1 MKLFKKSVSLF
12 LALLMIF
19 GSVSLMATAADAKLN
34 WSVDTKFYRMARNAD
49 GYIIDEAGNVIGDSE
64 DNVPVDAETKK
75 YVVEPKWIE
84 VEEGKVK
91 KGEKVKARVF
101 MTTDFVLAGAS
112 MLYFYSADF
121 LTFNPESYSQGSTSD
136 SYALTVNGD
145 KYTGNVKAGYGNHNI
160 FGDMIYDGYMTEEFI
175 ADKSWIMLGSIKPK
189 SATDFDGSDW
199 FFEMDFK
206 VKEEP
211 SGNGQFYMSVQCISD
226 YDNWLAPTTITGIVD
241 GEEYIST
248 EVPTGTFSYTLN
260 DDDADSSLTSVQ
272 STLTF
277 NAGKG
282 TITGSDGTTSSTV
295 ALTGDIHPFKTKN
308 VKDDAGNITGTVSAA
323 VNAPAA
329 ANVTAPSG
337 QKFVGWVPADIAEP
351 TKDDVVTEF
360 YHGYKD
366 LSYKALYTSAEATYI
381 YNLYTMDVN
390 GEYSETPATTYPG
403 GATDEKIE
411 YVAKLPENP
420 VDGVTYVVFGTE
432 GFALDEDK
440 PNVLTTTVK
449 ADDGDYSD
457 DTDVITVY
465 LKRNEYTATFGET
478 KVPALYGAEYKA
490 PAGPGKEGYAFA
502 GWKNGDDLLQEGDT
516 RVMGIDG
523 ATYTATYTPAANVAK
538 IIINYVDQTADPV
551 AEATK
556 VVEIATVTENT
567 VTITEAAAEG
577 EKVTNIL
584 FSDSRL
590 ALEHYKLNPEA
601 ANETSKVVAANGST
615 ELNLYYIP
623 ETYKATFSGAES
635 VEGTY
640 YSLKNAPEGPARP
653 GETFL
658 GWSEDG
664 KTVALT
670 AGQEFRLEGNASYS
684 PLYEATDY
692 SVTYVFDGAAPEVDL
707 SKYQKTD
714 AKMNEAVVLPEMEA
728 AGWTFL
734 GWTVSNAVESEGE
747 YKVGTKNVTV
757 TGKWV
762 KNTYVVNYW
771 LDDAMTEIYFSEEYS
786 FGDDVEVPE
795 NPADDILPTPGQTF
809 VKWVQDVITVIDA
822 DTADTY
828 FVEDPDVAGRYV
840 YDNTPIT
847 SDIEYTV
854 TVYYFGVPEYENDPE
869 TEEDESIAGVLEG
882 YLYGEELLEE
892 DLPDPSIIEGYDFIE
907 WKIGNSAAEFPYT
920 ITDDVKVRGYFEVQ
934 MIDVT
939 FYADK
944 EGETGGKW
952 LNGDT
957 VRPTKVAYGSVVPDI
972 ELPVKE
978 GYHLD
983 EEMPWGVELG
993 EVFEAQEYYAEWIAN
1008 KYTVKFDVEGTV
1020 TESSQSYEEN
1030 IFVPD
1035 TVVTDPAVV
1044 KPGYEF
1050 KGWTADGGATVVA
1063 DITTVTVPLNGATYK
1078 AVYAPASGGVDY
1090 KIERYFMN
1098 TDGNYDGVEADVVT
1112 RHEVAETPV
1121 SYNEAVLGFTLDT
1134 EAGKLSDT
1142 IAGDGSTVL
1151 TAYYIR
1157 DKYAVTYMALGKQVD
1172 TAQVYYKAALA
1183 ASDDYTAAPAGY
1195 DFLGWSRS
1203 ADATAADAD
1212 LGTMDSVNGVTLYA
1226 VLDPIEYPVN
1236 YVIAYEG
1243 NEVAYTSQ
1251 SVAYTADITAP
1262 VAPTA
1267 EVPEGYT
1274 FKGWAAT
1281 KGATEALTDLGTM
1294 DTTVAEGKT
1303 FYAVLESSS
1312 NVQYTVEKYFMETDG
1327 KTYTKDES
1335 KTDVLKDGVAGV
1347 EKTIT
1352 PGSYEGF
1359 TFDSDNENNNL
1370 TAMVKGDGTTVF
1382 KVYYDRNTVKVTINE
1397 KEEERYYGEEIK
1409 EDEMPDHPP
1418 APEGM
1423 EPDGWVDGNDEPVE
1437 FPVKVGTEDIVI
1449 KPHYKA
1455 SEIDITFKN
1464 GDQTVQ
1470 SGKQTFGEILAVP
1483 EDVNVPGYEFDGWYA
1498 DGVKVEAGVT
1508 TVPSKATTYTAVLT
1522 PIEYTVTFK
1531 ADGQTVQTGKYA
1543 FGTKISTI
1551 VPAYAAPAGFNFG
1564 GWSTDGSTP
1573 VELANETVPVGGVTY
1588 IAILTPAEGTAY
1600 TVETYV
1606 MKTDGVS
1613 YARSSETKYA
1623 TTGTEI
1629 TYVPTEKTGF
1639 TVEERSHLVDT
1650 VTGDGKMVIKVFYS
1664 RNTYTV
1670 TIDNETDTYYFG
1682 EVIEREAPE
1691 ADEGYTFAGWTDGNN
1706 QSVNF
1711 PYTVPANNVTIKP
1724 NFDPIPYDVIFMVAG
1739 QEYSNGKFD
1748 FGSAVVDPGE
1758 PSQDKI
1764 PGYTFIG
1771 WAKTENGEKVDLAT
1785 ETVPVGGVTYYAIL
1799 ESNDVNYTV
1808 KKVFQNT
1815 DGLTWG
1821 DPVDDV
1827 RTAKSG
1833 STIALKA
1840 ADENVNGFIV
1850 YKIEPAEV
1858 TVAGN
1863 GSTVIYIYYTR
1874 NTVSVTINGE
1884 KDDYYYGEKIEEPKE
1899 PSKDG
1904 YTFGGWVDEGGN
1916 EVEFPI
1922 TVDKD
1927 IVITP
1932 VFNPNTVS
1940 LSFEVDGKTVEG
1952 YPVDVKVDADIEAPT
1967 APEKEGYNFVD
1978 WYIKGTNT
1986 AFNGKMPTA
1995 DTVYEARYTA
2005 GANTKVAIEIYTM
2018 NTDGETYSKTVAYT
2032 FGVTGTTAWVEAEN
2046 DLPGLTPNLEK
2057 SHLSDTVAADGSTV
2071 LSIYYDR
2078 DLYKVT
2084 WDVDGVKTTDD
2095 VYYGAEIVAP
2105 ADPEKDGYV
2114 FTGWTPAVPATMP
2127 ESNLEFSA
2135 SWTEAE
2141 YTVTYVVNGTKTS
2154 ETHKYNETVTVKD
2167 APEVEGMTFNGW
2179 FDGET
2184 EYVAGT
2190 TFKMPADDLII
2201 VADFATGIFKVTY
2214 LNADGSVFATEMV
2227 RYDEEIPV
2235 PEDKPVKEHYEFTGW
2250 NIVYDKMPAMDIT
2263 VEPIFERIAVKLIPM
2278 AGSTTQIDR
2287 ENFVITGLREYLK
2300 EGALRNT
2307 FLDVEGDGF
2316 FTVTPSVSDYCGTGA
2331 KVELYDNL
2339 DPSTPIETYTI
2350 VIYGDINGDSLA
2362 QAIDSTYADDEG
2374 LMLTDWSEEQVYDS
2388 ELGATVANPDYDPY
2402 KVMAADLNGDG
2413 IIDAIDAQII
2423 GDASIGM
2430 LRINQVTGRPS

>member
-19 GSVSLMATAADAKLN
+19 GSVSLLATAADSGYEYN
-34 WSVDTKFYRMARNAD
+34 WEIDTKFYRMKRNAEGFIVD
-49 GYIIDEAGNVIGDSE
+49 ADGNVVGDE
-64 DNVPVDAETKK
+64 NDNLPVDENGKYTFTPAWEAEPTNSAA
-75 YVVEPKWIE
+75 
-84 VEEGKVK
+84 
-91 KGEKVKARVF
+91 KGEPVVARVF
-101 MTTDFVLAGAS
+101 LKSDFAMGAS
-112 MLYFYSADF
+112 NFLFRYSKKF
-121 LTFNPESYSQGSTSD
+121 LTHNTANYTGSNGSFKPITNTDPASKVYANLFDGSITTGTESGGQFELMVDYGYLDESQLEDAGWINAQIHTGKNAFQFDGSEWFIEFHF
-136 SYALTVNGD
+136 TVNKTILNNSDGSLAEGQLHLWPEAVANYETNFD
-145 KYTGNVKAGYGNHNI
+145 AST
-160 FGDMIYDGYMTEEFI
+160 MISGQPDGVNGHFSIGTE
-175 ADKSWIMLGSIKPK
+175 PV
-189 SATDFDGSDW
+189 TDFDK
-199 FFEMDFK
+199 F
-206 VKEEP
+206 
-211 SGNGQFYMSVQCISD
+211 
-226 YDNWLAPTTITGIVD
+226 A
-241 GEEYIST
+241 
-248 EVPTGTFSYTLN
+248 YTLH
-260 DDDADSSLTSVQ
+260 DEDEDSNLTTVQ

-277 NAGKG
+277 NANGG
-282 TITGSDGTTSSTV
+282 TFADGTTANKTLK
-295 ALTGDIHPFKTKN
+295 ADIAPAKAATGVPANPTKN
-308 VKDDAGNITGTVSAA
+308 GYS
-323 VNAPAA
+323 
-329 ANVTAPSG
+329 
-337 QKFVGWVPADIAEP
+337 FVGWVPSTVENP
-351 TKDDVVTEF
+351 TEADVVDTIKI
-360 YHGYKD
+360 GYTD
-366 LSYKALYTSAEATYI
+366 VTYNALYKSAAAKYV

-390 GEYSETPATTYPG
+390 GEYPDAPVQTYPG
-403 GATDEKIE
+403 GTPDEKIE

-420 VDGVTYVVFGTE
+420 VDGVTYVVFGAE

-440 PNVLTTTVK
+440 PNVLTTTVEVDN
-449 ADDGDYSD
+449 DDDYSD

-465 LKRNEYTATFGET
+465 LERNEYTATFGET
-478 KVPALYGAEYKA
+478 EVPALYGAEYKA

-640 YSLKNAPEGPARP
+640 YSWKNAPEGPARP

-670 AGQEFRLEGNASYS
+670 AGQEFRLEGNASYT

-795 NPADDILPTPGQTF
+795 NPADEILPTPGTTF
-809 VKWVQDVITVIDA
+809 VKWEQKVITVIDA

-840 YDNTPIT
+840 YDNIADVT
-847 SDIEYTV
+847 DIEYTV

-882 YLYGEELLEE
+882 YLYGDELFEE
-892 DLPDPSIIEGYDFIE
+892 DLPDPSLIEGYDFIE
-907 WKIGNSAAEFPYT
+907 WKIGNSVAEFPYI

-957 VRPTKVAYGSVVPDI
+957 VRPTKVAYGSVVPNI

-978 GYHLD
+978 GYHLN

-993 EVFEAQEYYAEWIAN
+993 EVFEAEEYYAEWIAN

-1098 TDGNYDGVEADVVT
+1098 TDGNYDGVEADVIT

-1142 IAGDGSTVL
+1142 VAGNGSTVL

-1172 TAQVYYKAALA
+1172 TAQVYYKAAIA

-1195 DFLGWSRS
+1195 NFLGWSRS

-1251 SVAYTADITAP
+1251 SVAYTAAITAP
-1262 VAPTA
+1262 AAPTA

-1312 NVQYTVEKYFMETDG
+1312 TVQYTIEKYFMETDG

-1397 KEEERYYGEEIK
+1397 KEEDRYYGEEIE

-1449 KPHYKA
+1449 NPHYKA

-1531 ADGQTVQTGKYA
+1531 ADGQTVQTGEYA

-1551 VPAYAAPAGFNFG
+1551 VPAYAAPAGYNFG

-1606 MKTDGVS
+1606 MKTDGIS

-1629 TYVPTEKTGF
+1629 TYVPTEKPGF

-1682 EVIEREAPE
+1682 EVIEKEAPE

-1706 QSVNF
+1706 QTVNF
-1711 PYTVPANNVTIKP
+1711 PYTVPANNVTIKS

-1840 ADENVNGFIV
+1840 ADENVNGFTV

-1874 NTVSVTINGE
+1874 NTVSVTVNGE

-1904 YTFGGWVDEGGN
+1904 YTFGGWVDEGGK

-1927 IVITP
+1927 MVITP

-2005 GANTKVAIEIYTM
+2005 GANTKVTIEIYTM
-2018 NTDGETYSKTVAYT
+2018 NTDGETYSKTVGYT
-2032 FGVTGTTAWVEAEN
+2032 FGVTGTTAWLEAEN

-2184 EYVAGT
+2184 EYVAGA

-2300 EGALRNT
+2300 EGALRST

-2374 LMLTDWSEEQVYDS
+2374 LMLTDWSEEQVYDP